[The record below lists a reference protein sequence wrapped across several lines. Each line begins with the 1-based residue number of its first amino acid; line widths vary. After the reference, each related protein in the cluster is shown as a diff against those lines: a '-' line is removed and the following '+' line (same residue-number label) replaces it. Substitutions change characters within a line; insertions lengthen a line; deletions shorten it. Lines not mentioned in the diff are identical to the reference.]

1 MNIFGID
8 CMEIIV
14 FNPGPI
20 GMLAG
25 SGVGIVRTML
35 CDPNNR
41 ADFTPVDVCIKA
53 LIIAAW
59 KRALVKKLVYAE
71 NELKIE

>member
-1 MNIFGID
+1 
-8 CMEIIV
+8 
-14 FNPGPI
+14 
-20 GMLAG
+20 MLAG

-59 KRALVKKLVYAE
+59 KRAYVQKLVYAE
-71 NELKIE
+71 TELKTL